1 MNIIA
6 FLKNNEDR
14 WWALPLILPVVL
26 LPVLSVANTFTKL
39 GEGIVA
45 LYYLPLS
52 FLLSLMMF
60 FGLEAL
66 PGIALSLFIRYYP
79 SVGLFETV
87 AGMLHFIVPI
97 VLSWGDTG
105 CLLPDAI

>member
-1 MNIIA
+1 MNILA
-6 FLKNNEDR
+6 FLKKNENR

-26 LPVLSVANTFTKL
+26 LPVLSIANTFTQL
-39 GEGIVA
+39 RDGIAA

-66 PGIALSLFIRYYP
+66 PGIVLSLFIRYYP
-79 SVGLFETV
+79 
-87 AGMLHFIVPI
+87 
-97 VLSWGDTG
+97 
-105 CLLPDAI
+105 

>member
-26 LPVLSVANTFTKL
+26 LPLLSVANTFTQL

-79 SVGLFETV
+79 SGGMFETV
-87 AGMLHFIVPI
+87 ATMLHFIVPI
-97 VLSWGDTG
+97 VLSWGGTG